1 MRRSSSVP
9 AMIALA
15 AVLSAPVIIKA
26 QNSLTAS
33 VTLPATTL
41 FAGGMRANHMPIAP
55 DASVYTA
62 QNDRIGS
69 IADVR
74 IGNRGDIRS
83 VVLWLG
89 GFRGMPR
96 KLVEVPGSLIQ
107 IVDDKLVII
116 GATRD
121 QLMQLPEYRYGSR
134 S

>member
-1 MRRSSSVP
+1 
-9 AMIALA
+9 
-15 AVLSAPVIIKA
+15 
-26 QNSLTAS
+26 
-33 VTLPATTL
+33 
-41 FAGGMRANHMPIAP
+41 
-55 DASVYTA
+55 
-62 QNDRIGS
+62 
-69 IADVR
+69 VR